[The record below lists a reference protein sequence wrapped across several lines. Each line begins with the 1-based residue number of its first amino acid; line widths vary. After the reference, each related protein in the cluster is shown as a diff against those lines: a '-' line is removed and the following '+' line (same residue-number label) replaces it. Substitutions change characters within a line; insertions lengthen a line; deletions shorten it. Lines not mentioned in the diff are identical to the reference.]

1 MPCEKKKVKYLIF
14 FNKTNKQTI
23 IKIISVLSTN
33 SKKN

>member
-1 MPCEKKKVKYLIF
+1 MPCDKNTVKHLIF